1 MSFLI
6 HVNIRLL
13 PHVSLIGTDR
23 LGAAL
28 VARATTI
35 QSKSSDGSL
44 LDRHKLEQAISLTTM
59 MVHVDAERDCEQRV
73 QLALALADRFQAT
86 LIGVAGLAMRP
97 AFAAGG
103 LVIYGQPAEHDRR
116 AVRARLDDI
125 GKKFRAQGQRLKQ
138 VEWRTALELPYELV
152 SREARA
158 ADLIIV
164 GTRHTGHSVH
174 DLIDPGVI
182 LLRAGRPV
190 LVVPDTIAPL
200 QLRRV
205 VVAWKDTRECRRAV
219 HDALAFLQRAE
230 EVLLVGIAEGES
242 EASAKRILSDVAAYL
257 LRHRIAAAHE
267 IWRRARGPVAAEL
280 LHIAQEER
288 ADLIVAGGYGHSR
301 LGEWIFGGV
310 THELLASSPICC
322 MLSH

>member
-1 MSFLI
+1 M
-6 HVNIRLL
+6 
-13 PHVSLIGTDR
+13 T
-23 LGAAL
+23 AL
-28 VARATTI
+28 TTA
-35 QSKSSDGSL
+35 QSKSSAGSFP
-44 LDRHKLEQAISLTTM
+44 DPHKPEQAMSFTTM
-59 MVHVDAERDCEQRV
+59 MVHVDIERDCEQRV
-73 QLALALADRFQAT
+73 QLALALADHFQAA
-86 LIGVAGLAMRP
+86 LIGVAGLALRP
-97 AFAAGG
+97 AFATGG
-103 LVIYGQPAEHDRR
+103 LVIYRQPTEHERR
-116 AVRARLDDI
+116 AARARLDDM
-125 GKKFRAQGQRLKQ
+125 GKRFRTQGQHLKQ
-138 VEWRTALELPYELV
+138 VEWRNALELPYELV

-164 GTRHTGHSVH
+164 GARHTGHSVH

-200 QLRRV
+200 RLRRV

-230 EVLLVGIAEGES
+230 EVLLVGIAEDES
-242 EASAKRILSDVAAYL
+242 EASAKRTLSDVAAYL
-257 LRHRIAAAHE
+257 VRHRIAAAHE
-267 IWRRARGPVAAEL
+267 IWRQARGPVAAEL

-310 THELLASSPICC
+310 THELLASSPVCC
-322 MLSH
+322 MLSY